1 MSGEPVPA
9 IEVQDLRKSFG
20 ELAVLRGV
28 SFAVAAGEVVCVLG
42 PSGSG
47 KSTLLRCMNGLTPAT
62 SGDVRIGGELL
73 GQRET
78 APGRREPLPEAEWRQ
93 QRRRIGMVFQL
104 LNLWPHRTAAEN
116 VMEGPMIVLGLP
128 KREARERAERLLAQV
143 GLIDKADV
151 YPVRLSGGQQQRVG
165 IARALAMEPEII
177 LFDEPTSSL
186 DPELVGEVLNVMQ
199 DLARRSTTM
208 IVVTHEIGFA
218 AEAADRIIFL
228 DEGRVLE
235 EAAPL
240 QFLHN
245 PRHERSR
252 RFLEQFLSRSSAFLS
267 TPAPPPTGES

>member
-1 MSGEPVPA
+1 MSGEPIPA
-9 IEVQDLRKSFG
+9 IEVQELRKSFG

-42 PSGSG
+42 ASGSG

-78 APGRREPLPEAEWRQ
+78 APGRREPLPEAEWRR

-116 VMEGPMIVLGLP
+116 VMEGPMIVLGLT

-228 DEGRVLE
+228 DEGRILE
-235 EAAPL
+235 EAPPL

>member
-1 MSGEPVPA
+1 MSSEPVPA
-9 IEVQDLRKSFG
+9 VEVLDLRKSFG
-20 ELAVLRGV
+20 DLAVLRGV
-28 SFAVAAGEVVCVLG
+28 SFAVSAGEVVCVLG
-42 PSGSG
+42 ASGSG
-47 KSTLLRCMNGLTPAT
+47 KSTLLRCMNGLAPAT

-73 GQRET
+73 GQREA
-78 APGRREPLPEAEWRQ
+78 APGRREPLPEAEWRR

-128 KREARERAERLLAQV
+128 KRKARERAERLLAQV

-151 YPVRLSGGQQQRVG
+151 YPARLSGGQQQRVG

-186 DPELVGEVLNVMQ
+186 DPELVGEVLNVMK

-218 AEAADRIIFL
+218 AEVADRIIFL

-235 EAAPL
+235 EAPPL

-252 RFLEQFLSRSSAFLS
+252 RFLEQFLSRSSAFLAS
-267 TPAPPPTGES
+267 PAQPITGES

>member
-1 MSGEPVPA
+1 MNGEPVPA
-9 IEVQDLRKSFG
+9 IEVQNLRKSFG

-47 KSTLLRCMNGLTPAT
+47 KSTLLRCMNGLAPAT

-78 APGRREPLPEAEWRQ
+78 APGRREPLPEAEWRR

-116 VMEGPMIVLGLP
+116 VMEGPMIVLGLT

-218 AEAADRIIFL
+218 AEAADRILFL